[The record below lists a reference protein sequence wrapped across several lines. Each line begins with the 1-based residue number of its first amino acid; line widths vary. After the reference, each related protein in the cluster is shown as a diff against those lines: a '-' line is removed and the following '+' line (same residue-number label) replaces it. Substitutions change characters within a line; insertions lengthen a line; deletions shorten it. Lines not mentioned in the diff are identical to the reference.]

1 MLHLLSESL
10 ISQNSRFFIFLNIPI
25 LFILILFYF
34 IQVDHAANRT
44 QFGNKIHNYGAIQEK
59 IARMAMLQYVTEVSY
74 NGSHWIIMLYRGTS
88 AYSYLLAYHSIKRL
102 LSLQKKMCQS
112 LKRNRSQP

>member
-1 MLHLLSESL
+1 MD
-10 ISQNSRFFIFLNIPI
+10 QNAAFAFRKLNQSKFSFIFLNIPI
-25 LFILILFYF
+25 VFILILFYF
-34 IQVDHAANRT
+34 TQVDHAANRT

-102 LSLQKKMCQS
+102 LSLQKKDVS
-112 LKRNRSQP
+112 VLKKE